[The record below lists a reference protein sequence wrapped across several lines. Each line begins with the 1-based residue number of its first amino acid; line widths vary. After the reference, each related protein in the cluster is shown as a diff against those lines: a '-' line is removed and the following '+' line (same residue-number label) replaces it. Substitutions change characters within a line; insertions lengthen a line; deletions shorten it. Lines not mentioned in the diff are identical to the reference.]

1 MQFKRKLKRY
11 MFALVMLVLS
21 AYATI
26 FIKNYVD
33 SLNPEK
39 SLPIINVTVGGYNQ
53 PAVARAG
60 YTWKFGTGLA
70 PTLSPYISA
79 EDVPLMTTDC
89 SPGEVI
95 VINFSAPC
103 ELITLY
109 ETQGLANNDFKQLY
123 TWQTPMEEGVYV
135 YKIQAEFEKG
145 DILYYFALQVK
156 QHNLMQ

>member
-11 MFALVMLVLS
+11 LFALVMLVLS

-39 SLPIINVTVGGYNQ
+39 SLPIINVTVGGYTQ
-53 PAVARAG
+53 PAVMRSG
-60 YTWKFGTGLA
+60 YTWKFGTGIA
-70 PTLSPYISA
+70 PTLAPYISA
-79 EDVPLMTTDC
+79 EDAPLMVTDC

-95 VINFSAPC
+95 VVNFSTPY
-103 ELITLY
+103 ELVTLY

-123 TWQTPMEEGVYV
+123 TWQTPQEEGIYV
-135 YKIQAEFEKG
+135 YKIQAEFDKG

-156 QHNLMQ
+156 QHNIMQ